1 MKKKKKNEGKKVEI
15 FCNWRAVGISKGG
28 ILQPRLLR
36 LVVRNK
42 AAACGGEANFRGIF
56 SWAA

>member
-28 ILQPRLLR
+28 ILQPRLVR
-36 LVVRNK
+36 LVVGNN
-42 AAACGGEANFRGIF
+42 GGGMWGRSEFPWYF
-56 SWAA
+56 